1 VLNWVDAKKI
11 DKILHCIC
19 HCDDNCLVGRLETTK
34 QFISF
39 HSVASKALLALAVCL
54 AGCDH
59 KPGIYSKVSKNCL
72 SQPYSDCPSVKS
84 FSTVNRLEKCV
95 VNKRE

>member
-1 VLNWVDAKKI
+1 MDAKNI
-11 DKILHCIC
+11 DEILYCIC

-34 QFISF
+34 KFISF

-59 KPGIYSKVSKNCL
+59 RSGIYSKVLKNWL
-72 SQPYSDCPSVKS
+72 SQPYSDCPSVES
-84 FSTVNRLEKCV
+84 SSTVKRLEKILW
-95 VNKRE
+95 